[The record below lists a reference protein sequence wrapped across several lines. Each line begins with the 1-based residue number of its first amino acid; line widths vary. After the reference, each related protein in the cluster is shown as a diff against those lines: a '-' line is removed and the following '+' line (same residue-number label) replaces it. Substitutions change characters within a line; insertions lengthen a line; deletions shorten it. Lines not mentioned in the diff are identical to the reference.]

1 MFDFTGELI
10 RRNCSFFFKT
20 SCVSFDN
27 ANVNAIT
34 GKLKEFNESLEEV
47 SKAFLDPGILANAK
61 ALGRYEESEIATY

>member
-1 MFDFTGELI
+1 MFDFTGVLI

-27 ANVNAIT
+27 ANVNAIA

-47 SKAFLDPGILANAK
+47 SKAFFRRGNF
-61 ALGRYEESEIATY
+61 S